1 MNKFSLKSYFDSKT
15 IALVGPSPHLLK
27 KNIGSFLD
35 SFDLIVRVNEV
46 GINSNLY
53 KDYGSRTDIAFL
65 TLTDQSKEVYK
76 TMIKKTDTN
85 NLKLVIHP
93 RDAFNQNPFDNA
105 ASSTT
110 EAKKIFD
117 ELEISVDYHQVLEP
131 PFNKICNMYN
141 SFPTTGALAI
151 QELIKYDYKKLYVCG
166 FSFFTTK
173 FMYNDE
179 RKIFQNSSP
188 SKITKHNIRRPGHNI
203 KNEVK
208 VIRRIIDQHNKK
220 NISGDYMFRRIIMS
234 KTRIYYLIKRF
245 TNYYLN
251 FDAMKNLLKLFFRWL
266 KNI

>member
-27 KNIGSFLD
+27 KNMGNFLD
-35 SFDLIVRVNEV
+35 SFDLIVIVNV
-46 GINSNLY
+46 IGINSNLY

-65 TLTDQSKEVYK
+65 TLTEQSKEVYK
-76 TMIKKTDTN
+76 AMIKKTDIN

-93 RDAFNQNPFDNA
+93 RDVFNRNPFDSA
-105 ASSTT
+105 TSSTT

-131 PFNKICNMYN
+131 PFNKICDVYN

-173 FMYNDE
+173 
-179 RKIFQNSSP
+179 
-188 SKITKHNIRRPGHNI
+188 
-203 KNEVK
+203 
-208 VIRRIIDQHNKK
+208 
-220 NISGDYMFRRIIMS
+220 
-234 KTRIYYLIKRF
+234 
-245 TNYYLN
+245 
-251 FDAMKNLLKLFFRWL
+251 
-266 KNI
+266 